1 MQEGKP
7 VAYAS
12 RGLSD
17 AERNYA
23 VIEKEL
29 LGVVYACEKFHSY
42 IYGRPIKVIT
52 DHKPNVSVMAKQI
65 SSINSSRL
73 QRLRLKLLKYDIQI
87 QYQPGK
93 CLHVADYLSRNISNE
108 KIVDD
113 EEMKDVVHSVEKYL
127 RMSETRKN

>member
-1 MQEGKP
+1 
-7 VAYAS
+7 
-12 RGLSD
+12 
-17 AERNYA
+17 
-23 VIEKEL
+23 
-29 LGVVYACEKFHSY
+29 
-42 IYGRPIKVIT
+42 
-52 DHKPNVSVMAKQI
+52 MAKQI

-113 EEMKDVVHSVEKYL
+113 EEMKDVVHLVEKYL
-127 RMSETRKN
+127 RMSETRKNEFREETKKDKVLSKVIDFY